1 MSVLHVNKENF
12 QKVVLQAQGKVLVD
26 FWATWCGPC
35 QKIAPEIEALA
46 EENEH
51 LTVCKV
57 DVDEATEL
65 AIAYGVTSIPT
76 ILVFENGQLLQQIVG
91 FHTKEQLLKK
101 MG

>member
-12 QKVVLQAQGKVLVD
+12 DQVVLHAQGKVLVD

-35 QKIAPEIEALA
+35 QRIAPEIEALA

-51 LTVCKV
+51 LTVCKL

-65 AIAYGVTSIPT
+65 AIAYGVTSIPAV
-76 ILVFENGQLLQQIVG
+76 LVFENGEMIKQIVG
-91 FHTKEQLLKK
+91 YHTKDQLLKK
-101 MG
+101 L

>member
-12 QKVVLQAQGKVLVD
+12 AQAVLQAQGKVLVD

-35 QKIAPEIEALA
+35 QRIAPEIEALA

-51 LTVCKV
+51 LTVCKL

-65 AIAYGVTSIPT
+65 AIAYGVTSIPAV
-76 ILVFENGQLLQQIVG
+76 LVFENGAVTHRIVG
-91 FHTKEQLLKK
+91 YHTKEQLLKK
-101 MG
+101 I

>member
-12 QKVVLQAQGKVLVD
+12 GQIVLQGQGKVLVD

-35 QKIAPEIEALA
+35 MRIAPEIEALA

-57 DVDEATEL
+57 NVDEDTEL
-65 AIAYGVTSIPT
+65 AITYGVTSIPA
-76 ILVFENGQLLQQIVG
+76 LLAFENGKLVG
-91 FHTKEQLLKK
+91 QMVGYHTKEQILKK
-101 MG
+101 LG